1 METAHY
7 LFIECPALV
16 TIILAYI
23 WFGLVE
29 SAAILAVVINKFPV
43 VVITMREGAHNID
56 NDLIDVAR
64 VFALPKHRLFLKV
77 YLPQLYPYIM
87 TSARNGLSLIWKIV
101 LVVELLGRSDGIGFA
116 LHSFS
121 VFDIAS
127 ILAYTFAF
135 VIVIFVIEALAF
147 SHWIR
152 WSHVVAN
159 LAISLCL
166 FRFTDHRIHAL
177 VDELFSDRHC
187 WTLWLWQNH
196 VTQSMLQ

>member
-1 METAHY
+1 
-7 LFIECPALV
+7 
-16 TIILAYI
+16 
-23 WFGLVE
+23 
-29 SAAILAVVINKFPV
+29 
-43 VVITMREGAHNID
+43 MREGARNID

-64 VFALPKHRLFLKV
+64 VFALPKHRLFFKV

-116 LHSFS
+116 LHSFFQF
-121 VFDIAS
+121 FDIAS

-159 LAISLCL
+159 LRSAFTYSDSLIMNPCIG
-166 FRFTDHRIHAL
+166 R
-177 VDELFSDRHC
+177 
-187 WTLWLWQNH
+187 
-196 VTQSMLQ
+196 